1 MNLFV
6 TIKLS
11 SDLHQRIL
19 VEKQQRPMLTVF
31 GLILPEREECIYW
44 QNIHNLQHAVK

>member
-11 SDLHQRIL
+11 SDLHQRIVL
-19 VEKQQRPMLTVF
+19 SNSREASKTNVNSLWFNLT
-31 GLILPEREECIYW
+31 REGRMYLLAEYP
-44 QNIHNLQHAVK
+44 